1 MSNLRRLVVTLCLTS
16 VLAITAFAG
25 ETPAPPC
32 APNPGET
39 EAPPCAT
46 AQMATDDSSNP
57 GQTDTPPASDTSN
70 TFDVVFFAE
79 ETLLEFLIF

>member
-16 VLAITAFAG
+16 VLAVTAFAG

-39 EAPPCAT
+39 NAPPCSS
-46 AQMATDDSSNP
+46 AQMTNDASDA
-57 GQTDTPPASDTSN
+57 GQTETPPASDSSN
-70 TFDVVFFAE
+70 TADVVSFAE
-79 ETLLEFLIF
+79 ETLLQFLIF